1 MKAFVVSLNGQPFV
15 TAGVGDDGV
24 VAAGLSWVGGPPPR
38 PAEGTLVL
46 HVGGLDGPSGENVSR
61 SVPEIG
67 VGDEITI
74 KIIETDQASP
84 ADARYRPNLDKTRAM
99 MEEVTRRMS
108 PGAGGPD
115 A

>member
-24 VAAGLSWVGGPPPR
+24 VATGLTWVGGSPPHS
-38 PAEGTLVL
+38 AEGMLHL
-46 HVGGLDGPSGENVSR
+46 HVGGVDRRTGEHVNW
-61 SVPEIG
+61 SVPAIG

-84 ADARYRPNLDKTRAM
+84 VDSRSRPDLGEIRAM
-99 MEEVTRRMS
+99 MEEATRKMS
-108 PGAGGPD
+108 PGVGGPD